1 MCIFNNNK
9 LYKIEKS
16 THVYVMH
23 IVYLAN
29 MHKENISEQSIIK
42 QGSAVTEKIFYFIVN
57 CG

>member
-16 THVYVMH
+16 THVYITH

-29 MHKENISEQSIIK
+29 MHKENITEQSIIK
-42 QGSAVTEKIFYFIVN
+42 QGSAVTEKIFYFIDN